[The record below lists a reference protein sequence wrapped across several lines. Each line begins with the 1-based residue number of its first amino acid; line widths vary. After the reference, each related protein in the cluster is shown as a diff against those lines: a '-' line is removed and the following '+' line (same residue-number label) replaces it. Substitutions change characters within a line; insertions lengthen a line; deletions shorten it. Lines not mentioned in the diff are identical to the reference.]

1 MAYHNKGAQFRAMKM
16 LGLDLT
22 KEERRKIKVEYEP
35 APIGTSTMERVTV
48 GEDGQITIYTSEVE

>member
-1 MAYHNKGAQFRAMKM
+1 MTYHSKGAQFRAMKM

-35 APIGTSTMERVTV
+35 APTGSSKRERVTV
-48 GEDGQITIYTSEVE
+48 GEDGQITIYTSEEE

>member
-1 MAYHNKGAQFRAMKM
+1 MAYHNKGAQFRAMEM

-22 KEERRKIKVEYEP
+22 REERRKIKVEYEP
-35 APIGTSTMERVTV
+35 TPTGFSKKERVTV